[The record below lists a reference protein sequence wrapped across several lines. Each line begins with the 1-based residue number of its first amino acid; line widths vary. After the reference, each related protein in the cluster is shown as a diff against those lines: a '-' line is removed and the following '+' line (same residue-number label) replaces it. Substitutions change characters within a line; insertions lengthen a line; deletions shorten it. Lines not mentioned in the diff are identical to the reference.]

1 MEGKLIDLKNEIEI
15 YKFVN
20 THPKCMSMLYDLNL
34 MPETTK
40 PDNLNYIRMIA
51 IIHLFDQIEEL
62 RETIKDALIHNMPNP
77 CSKIILELTK
87 EIEDG
92 RTN

>member
-1 MEGKLIDLKNEIEI
+1 
-15 YKFVN
+15 
-20 THPKCMSMLYDLNL
+20 
-34 MPETTK
+34 
-40 PDNLNYIRMIA
+40 MIA

>member
-1 MEGKLIDLKNEIEI
+1 MIDLKNEMEI

-51 IIHLFDQIEEL
+51 IIHLFDHIENLENEIKNIYIHGLPNAPSEL
-62 RETIKDALIHNMPNP
+62 VA
-77 CSKIILELTK
+77 ELMEEAK
-87 EIEDG
+87 KNG
-92 RTN
+92 SN

>member
-1 MEGKLIDLKNEIEI
+1 MEI

-62 RETIKDALIHNMPNP
+62 RETIKDALIHRDSSRKPLPLGMERNGVLLALQLLH
-77 CSKIILELTK
+77 SGLECP
-87 EIEDG
+87 I
-92 RTN
+92 